1 MFFVTYLRRELRRRM
16 RQAIFIAFGLAIGV
30 GLVVTVTAASAGVR
44 KAQTAVLRSLYGVGT
59 DVTVTGAAPKP
70 PANGGPAQSGGPGSG
85 PSKRGQSLQIG
96 PNGAQFC
103 SNGKCQNAAGK
114 TIDNLIAPY
123 SSISGSSVAAA
134 AQLRDVSAAAGGL
147 TLTDTKITIPKSL
160 GQPGGGL
167 PTPSEVS
174 IDGVD
179 LAHRDLGPLSSATV
193 TSGRD
198 FRSAD
203 AQAAVTVVDSDYAIS
218 NKLKIGSTL
227 KIDKVKFTII
237 GLVRQPQASSPP
249 NVYIPL
255 AKAQAMNSPAGSLKD
270 KVNTI
275 YVTAASAA
283 DIGTVQH
290 EVTKLLPKTTVTTA
304 SSLASEIT
312 GSASSA
318 AKLAGE
324 LGRWL
329 TIGVL
334 VAAFAFASLLTLTSV
349 SRRVT
354 EFGTLK
360 ALGWRSR
367 RIIAQVLGE
376 SATAGLAGAGAGVG
390 LGFGGV
396 AVLSEVAPKLTA
408 KVPTSTGA
416 VFRQVAA
423 GPGGVTRGSGPSAV
437 HTIVVPLSASVS
449 GGAIAIAVALALLGA
464 LVAGAFAAW
473 RIGRLRPATA
483 LTKVA

>member
-1 MFFVTYLRRELRRRM
+1 MFFTYLRRELRRRM

-30 GLVVTVTAASAGVR
+30 GLVVTVTAASAGVKR
-44 KAQTAVLRSLYGVGT
+44 AQSAVLRSLYGIGT
-59 DVTVTGAAPKP
+59 DVTVTGAAPQP
-70 PANGGPAQSGGPGSG
+70 PKLGGPAQSSGPGG
-85 PSKRGQSLQIG
+85 PSKRGQSLEVG
-96 PNGAQFC
+96 PNGAEFC
-103 SNGKCQNAAGK
+103 SNGKCENAAGK

-123 SSISGSSVAAA
+123 SSISGSSVAAVA
-134 AQLRDVSAAAGGL
+134 RLRGVSAAAGGL
-147 TLTDTKITIPKSL
+147 TLSDNQVTIPKNL
-160 GQPGGGL
+160 GQPGGSL
-167 PTPSEVS
+167 PVPKQVS

-179 LAHRDLGPLSSATV
+179 LTHRTLGPLSSATLS
-193 TSGRD
+193 SGRA
-198 FRSAD
+198 FLAAD
-203 AQAAVTVVDSDYAIS
+203 ADAAVALVDSDYAIS
-218 NKLKIGSTL
+218 NKLKVGSTI

-255 AKAQAMNSPAGSLKD
+255 AKAQAMSTPAGSLKG

-275 YVTAASAA
+275 YVTAASAT

-290 EVTKLLPKTTVTTA
+290 EVAAMLPKATVTTA
-304 SSLASEIT
+304 SSLASQIT

-329 TIGVL
+329 AIGVL

-349 SRRVT
+349 TRRVT

-376 SATAGLAGAGAGVG
+376 SAAAGVAGAGAGVG

-396 AVLSEVAPKLTA
+396 AVLSAVAPKLAA

-416 VFRQVAA
+416 VFRQVSA
-423 GPGGVTRGSGPSAV
+423 GPGGVTRGSGPSAA

-449 GGAIAIAVALALLGA
+449 GGAVAIAVVLALLGA
-464 LVAGAFAAW
+464 LLAGGFAAW

>member
-16 RQAIFIAFGLAIGV
+16 RQAIFVAFGLAIGV
-30 GLVVTVTAASAGVR
+30 GLVVTVTAASAGVK
-44 KAQTAVLRSLYGVGT
+44 KAQAAVLRSLYGIGT
-59 DVTVTGAAPKP
+59 DVTVTGAAPRPQKI
-70 PANGGPAQSGGPGSG
+70 GGPGGPSGGPS
-85 PSKRGQSLQIG
+85 RHGQSLQIG

-103 SNGKCQNAAGK
+103 SNGKCENAAGK

-123 SSISGSSVAAA
+123 SSVDASSVAAVA
-134 AQLRDVSAAAGGL
+134 RLHDVAAAAGGL
-147 TLTDTKITIPKSL
+147 TLSDNQVTIPKNL
-160 GQPGGGL
+160 GQPGGSL
-167 PTPSEVS
+167 PVPRQVS

-179 LAHRDLGPLSSATV
+179 FTHRTLGPLSSATI
-193 TSGRD
+193 TSGRA
-198 FRSAD
+198 FRTAD
-203 AQAAVTVVDSDYAIS
+203 ADAAVAVVDSDYAIS
-218 NKLKIGSTL
+218 NKLKVGSII
-227 KIDKVKFTII
+227 KIDKVKFTVI

-249 NVYIPL
+249 DVYLPL
-255 AKAQAMNSPAGSLKD
+255 AKAQTMSTPNGSMKG

-275 YVTAASAA
+275 YVTAASANN
-283 DIGTVQH
+283 IGAVQH
-290 EVTKLLPKTTVTTA
+290 EIARLLPKATITTA
-304 SSLASEIT
+304 SSLASQVT
-312 GSASSA
+312 GSAGSA

-329 TIGVL
+329 AIGVL
-334 VAAFAFASLLTLTSV
+334 VAAFAFASLMTLTSV

-376 SATAGLAGAGAGVG
+376 SATAGVAGAAAGVG

-396 AVLSEVAPKLTA
+396 AVLSAIAPKLAA
-408 KVPTSTGA
+408 KVPDSTGA
-416 VFRQVAA
+416 VFRQVAI
-423 GPGGVTRGSGPSAV
+423 GPGGVTRSAAPTAT
-437 HTIVVPLSASVS
+437 HTISVPLSASVS
-449 GGAIAIAVALALLGA
+449 PGAIATAVALALLGA